1 MSPFVALCLFI
12 TYVVW
17 GTTYLAARFAVV
29 DLPPFL
35 MMGSR
40 FLAAAALLSPL
51 VFFRARTRLS
61 WCEIRNCALISV
73 FLLVGGMGMAAVGA
87 QTISAGAGTVMF
99 ATVPMFATL
108 WTVLMGGRL
117 RAYEVTAI
125 ALGSVGIAVLVQ
137 GAEFRANPSGLLAL
151 AVAIISWS
159 FGTQL
164 SKRINLPRGLAGF
177 VLQMAFGGALLVLV
191 SLLLGETWPRHV
203 GLPSA
208 LAWGYLV
215 VFGSAIGFTAY
226 LALVERVSSVMA
238 TSYAYVNPLV
248 GILMGAWL
256 ADEVVAPQTVSATG
270 IILAAVVVLTAG
282 ATRAARRASA

>member
-1 MSPFVALCLFI
+1 MSPFVALCLLI

-35 MMGSR
+35 MMGTR

-51 VFFRARTRLS
+51 AILRPRARLS
-61 WCEIRNCALISV
+61 WRQARNCALISV

-117 RAYEVTAI
+117 RSYEAGAI

-137 GAEFRANPSGLLAL
+137 SAEFSTNPGGLLAL
-151 AVAIISWS
+151 ATAITSWS

-164 SKRINLPRGLAGF
+164 SKRIDLPRGLMGF
-177 VLQMAFGGALLVLV
+177 VLQMAFGGVLLMLV
-191 SLLLGETWPRHV
+191 SFVLGEAWPRYV

-208 LAWGYLV
+208 FAWGYLV
-215 VFGSAIGFTAY
+215 VFGSAIGFSAY

-248 GILMGAWL
+248 GLLMGSWL
-256 ADEVVAPQTVSATG
+256 ANERVAPQTLWATA
-270 IILAAVVVLTAG
+270 IILGAVVVLTVG
-282 ATRAARRASA
+282 ATLAARGAAA